1 MSNYFCYNCGGL
13 VDVIGLNPSGVK
25 FCDCAKKIEALRAK
39 VAELESRSDDIQDIA
54 SKALR
59 KAWQLGQTYWQQMD
73 SEYSSQWKKGEIT
86 QAKFMELIDETRSA
100 IDSAMKGEK

>member
-1 MSNYFCYNCGGL
+1 MTSFRERCQNEATAL
-13 VDVIGLNPSGVK
+13 RLNELCRLK
-25 FCDCAKKIEALRAK
+25 DEEITTLRAK

-59 KAWQLGQTYWQQMD
+59 KAWQLGQTYWQQVD